1 MVTENKKDKY
11 SLTNYRLGNDA
22 VQIRKQIFFRFFK
35 DLNFIAIQN
44 FVTFLSIFQCQI
56 KAEIFKITSIRVT
69 QLRGRGWPV
78 KICRKFIFSYKHKI
92 SIWLFCDESENSW
105 YANHGSVSGLGH
117 KLSEGSM
124 HSRQTYEF
132 KSS

>member
-1 MVTENKKDKY
+1 MSNK
-11 SLTNYRLGNDA
+11 SRN
-22 VQIRKQIFFRFFK
+22 
-35 DLNFIAIQN
+35 IQN
-44 FVTFLSIFQCQI
+44 NFDSRDSTERAGVARENMQEIYFQFYI
-56 KAEIFKITSIRVT
+56 LE
-69 QLRGRGWPV
+69 
-78 KICRKFIFSYKHKI
+78 I

-132 KSS
+132 KSSWQHNDREA